1 MTSPVSPASC
11 PSTNSCISAEIASCR
26 SVSSGS
32 VTSKISPPSSQSK
45 YTEQSFGNRLTSRSA
60 LGLGSSC
67 LASVKSNP
75 AASMFDIRKMA
86 TSSTSLPSDCMNNAA
101 SADFKL
107 SSIRSL
113 RGLGCTSH
121 GRGQT
126 GVVPT
131 GNAPRRSGFKLP
143 ETIFEDMIAGMA
155 FVIIC
160 LGVPFIVAMLT

>member
-1 MTSPVSPASC
+1 MTS
-11 PSTNSCISAEIASCR
+11 
-26 SVSSGS
+26 
-32 VTSKISPPSSQSK
+32 
-45 YTEQSFGNRLTSRSA
+45 SA
-60 LGLGSSC
+60 LMR
-67 LASVKSNP
+67 ASKCTVLTIS
-75 AASMFDIRKMA
+75 
-86 TSSTSLPSDCMNNAA
+86 
-101 SADFKL
+101 

-131 GNAPRRSGFKLP
+131 GNALRRSGFKLP

-160 LGVPFIVAMLT
+160 LGVSFIVAMLT